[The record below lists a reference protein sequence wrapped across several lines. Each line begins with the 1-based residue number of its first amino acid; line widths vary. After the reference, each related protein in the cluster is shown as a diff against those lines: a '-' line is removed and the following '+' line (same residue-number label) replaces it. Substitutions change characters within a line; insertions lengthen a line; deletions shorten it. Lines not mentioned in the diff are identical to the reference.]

1 MTARSVAPAVG
12 RAALADELAREIK
25 RLRTEAGM
33 SQRVLAGR
41 IGYSRQYVSMA
52 EWEDANLPSRELI
65 VAIDAIL
72 NAGGRLVQLRQ
83 RASNLR
89 AQRGRPRGRT
99 PSTGEGEEQTNRRD
113 ALRTVGF
120 GIVAGTGLQGLVLN
134 AAQDSSSLSGSLNRP
149 AVEATTI
156 ESAAADLRRVATDY
170 VLNPDLGNVLLELI
184 SIRDILAAQL
194 KYAVRPSE
202 MSELY
207 VLMAATCAVLGS
219 VSHDLA
225 EPKAA
230 VIQTRSAVRF
240 AELAGHRSLIT
251 WSYCT
256 WAMIH
261 SWWGTSKDVLDV
273 IDRIDDPY
281 GLSAVRLSGF
291 AARAYAEMGDK
302 DAAHEAIARSCDEH
316 SKAADTGVLA
326 EFGATFSFS
335 PARRHY
341 YNSMGHA
348 DLGEWSRALSEAGQT
363 IGMYAPA
370 QADTWPATLTLAE
383 INSARSLLHLEG
395 PDAALQC
402 LRRVFETPHG
412 QRIPQVMAG
421 IDRVWNDLCTGW
433 SRDESGNALGDAI
446 REYKS
451 AGREVG

>member
-1 MTARSVAPAVG
+1 MGPAAD

-52 EWEDANLPSRELI
+52 EWEDANLPSRELV

-72 NAGGRLVQLRQ
+72 DAGGRLVLLRQ

-89 AQRGRPRGRT
+89 AQRGRPKDRA
-99 PSTGEGEEQTNRRD
+99 PSTEEGEEQTNRRD
-113 ALRTVGF
+113 ALRTLGVG
-120 GIVAGTGLQGLVLN
+120 ITVGTGLQDLVLN
-134 AAQDSSSLSGSLNRP
+134 AAQDSSRLSGLLNRP
-149 AVEATTI
+149 AVAATTI
-156 ESAAADLRRVATDY
+156 EDAAADLRRVATNY
-170 VLNPDLGNVLLELI
+170 VLDPDLGNTLLELI
-184 SIRDILAAQL
+184 SVRDILTAQL
-194 KYAVRPSE
+194 KHTVRPSE

-207 VLMAATCAVLGS
+207 VLMAATCALLGS

-225 EPKAA
+225 APKAA
-230 VIQTRSAVRF
+230 VIQTRAAVRL

-273 IDRIDDPY
+273 IARVDDPY
-281 GLSAVRLSGF
+281 GLSAARLSGF
-291 AARAYAEMGDK
+291 AARAYAEIGDK
-302 DAAHEAIARSCDEH
+302 NSAHGAIARACDERAR
-316 SKAADTGVLA
+316 SSDTGVLA

-335 PARRHY
+335 PARQHY
-341 YNSMGHA
+341 YNSMVYA
-348 DLGEWSRALSEAGQT
+348 DLGEWSKAMSEAGET

-370 QADTWPATLTLAE
+370 RADTWPTTLTLAE

-395 PDAALQC
+395 PGAALQG
-402 LRRVFETPHG
+402 LRRVLETPPR
-412 QRIPQVMAG
+412 QRIPQVITG
-421 IDRVWNDLCTGW
+421 IDRLRDDLRAGW
-433 SRDESGNALGDAI
+433 PGDESAEALGEAI
-446 REYKS
+446 REFES
-451 AGREVG
+451 AGGGVE